1 MALYED
7 YLNQNNLYSRP
18 SSLVSD
24 VNNYLG
30 ANQAKL
36 PLSSDSL
43 GNMANLK
50 IDPTDPEDRDSGGY
64 TVTKDD
70 SGIKDPEYPG
80 DKHRSEGDI
89 YGSGEDL
96 LSKFVKDLGVLDEG
110 QQNLLLQFIGT
121 DGVSSDEYAELFGVD
136 EDYANRFQG
145 FPTLLDIKDQIDN
158 VYAFGAE
165 RRGSEQRAAQQA
177 MRSDT
182 LMAMTAGRG
191 FSGMGRRGGGG
202 SNALRRKAMEDT
214 LKQRLSAAGEA
225 TASKYGQL
233 LSSVQRQLSGGFQ
246 AAANILQENPGA
258 TTGNPGNLRVGETRN
273 VGGELEYWDGSTWV
287 DYETYMRNSERD

>member
-43 GNMANLK
+43 GDMANLK
-50 IDPTDPEDRDSGGY
+50 ADTTDPDTRDSSGY

-70 SGIKDPEYPG
+70 DDIKDPEDLGRYKPG
-80 DKHRSEGDI
+80 EDI
-89 YGSGEDL
+89 YGSGKDL
-96 LSKFVKDLGVLDEG
+96 IAEFVKKLGVLDEG
-110 QQNLLLQFIGT
+110 QQGLLLEYIGT
-121 DGVSSDEYAELFGVD
+121 DGVSSEEYAKLFGVD
-136 EDYANRFQG
+136 EEYANRFQG
-145 FPTLLDIKDQIDN
+145 FPTLLDIQDQIEN
-158 VYAFGAE
+158 INAFGAE
-165 RRGSEQRAAQQA
+165 RSGSEQRAAQQA

-182 LMAMTAGRG
+182 LMSMTAGRG

-214 LKQRLSAAGEA
+214 LRQRLSAAGEA
-225 TASKYGQL
+225 TANKYGQL

-258 TTGNPGNLRVGETRN
+258 TTGNPGNLRVGETRFA
-273 VGGELEYWDGSTWV
+273 GDGSLEYWDGSSWV
-287 DYETYMRNSERD
+287 DEETYKRNSERD

>member
-43 GNMANLK
+43 GSMANLK
-50 IDPTDPEDRDSGGY
+50 ADTTDTDTRDSSGY
-64 TVTKDD
+64 TVTTDD
-70 SGIKDPEYPG
+70 DDIYDPEDLGGYKPG
-80 DKHRSEGDI
+80 EDI

-110 QQNLLLQFIGT
+110 QQGLLLKFIGT

-233 LSSVQRQLSGGFQ
+233 LSSVQRQLSSGFQ

-258 TTGNPGNLRVGETRN
+258 TTGNPGNLRVGETRFA
-273 VGGELEYWDGSTWV
+273 GDGSLEYWDGSSWV
-287 DYETYMRNSERD
+287 DEETYKRNSERD

>member
-1 MALYED
+1 MALYAD

-24 VNNYLG
+24 VNSYLG

-43 GNMANLK
+43 GNMVNLRA
-50 IDPTDPEDRDSGGY
+50 DTTDPDTTRGSVDY
-64 TVTKDD
+64 TTTKDD
-70 SGIKDPEYPG
+70 DIKDPSDLGKYKPG
-80 DKHRSEGDI
+80 EDI
-89 YGSGEDL
+89 YGSGKDL
-96 LSKFVKDLGVLDEG
+96 VAEFVKKLGVLDEG
-110 QQNLLLQFIGT
+110 QQGLLLEFIGT
-121 DGVSSDEYAELFGVD
+121 DGVSSEEYAKLFGVS
-136 EDYANRFQG
+136 EDYSNRFQG
-145 FPTLLDIKDQIDN
+145 FPTLIDIQDQIKN
-158 VYAFGAE
+158 INAFGAE

-177 MRSDT
+177 MASDT
-182 LMAMTAGRG
+182 LMSMTAGRG

-214 LKQRLSAAGEA
+214 LRQRISTAREA
-225 TASKYGQL
+225 EANKYGQL

-246 AAANILQENPGA
+246 AAASILQENPGA

-273 VGGELEYWDGSTWV
+273 VGGELEYWDGSAWV

>member
-24 VNNYLG
+24 VNSYLG

-43 GNMANLK
+43 GNMVNLRA
-50 IDPTDPEDRDSGGY
+50 DTTDPDTTRGSVDY
-64 TVTKDD
+64 TTTKDD
-70 SGIKDPEYPG
+70 DIKDPEDLGRYKPG
-80 DKHRSEGDI
+80 EDI
-89 YGSGEDL
+89 YGSGKDL
-96 LSKFVKDLGVLDEG
+96 VAEFVNKLGVLDEG
-110 QQNLLLQFIGT
+110 QQKLLLEFIGT
-121 DGVSSDEYAELFGVD
+121 DGVSSEEYAKLFGVS
-136 EDYANRFQG
+136 EDYSNRFQG
-145 FPTLLDIKDQIDN
+145 FPTLIDIQDQIKN
-158 VYAFGAE
+158 INAFGAE

-177 MRSDT
+177 MASDT
-182 LMAMTAGRG
+182 LMSMTAGRG

-214 LKQRLSAAGEA
+214 LRQRISTAREA
-225 TASKYGQL
+225 EANKYGQL

-246 AAANILQENPGA
+246 AAASILQENPGA

-273 VGGELEYWDGSTWV
+273 VGGELEYWDGSAWV